1 MSENR
6 GEFLEKLQRAKA
18 AVRQG
23 VPSQSIL
30 SSDRNARIVVG
41 NWIVNS
47 PKDGTLHI
55 NNSEGHQVSFILDKW

>member
-1 MSENR
+1 M
-6 GEFLEKLQRAKA
+6 
-18 AVRQG
+18 RQG

-55 NNSEGHQVSFILDKW
+55 NNSEGHQVSFKLINQKKEVS